1 MGIEVFIMS
10 EKVINSFRI
19 RTLLVLVIFASVVIM
34 SCMTAEF
41 SFAANGETEAGG
53 ETKQAEVKAP
63 ARGHINSLTSPTEH
77 KVIIEWKQRKC
88 DAYIIRYADNSKLR
102 NAKRI
107 VVSAG
112 KTARTIKGLE
122 NGRKYWFKVRAYR
135 NVKRENGKTR
145 KLYGRWSRII
155 SVRIHVH
162 KYHLSK
168 YLAAPAGMKYVA
180 RYSCSCGKGYYKSK
194 TIKGKVYEG
203 IVIKAPTCVS
213 GEIKKNMKAEVKKIP
228 AVNTHRPVASGK
240 YMICQHCGQKLN
252 YINTKYTDKA
262 TGKTS
267 KVIFA
272 SPKNTWTDSSVALS
286 VRNQAGNKLKY
297 KLYWQK
303 ATKTY
308 YKYPEYQKYLYWH
321 GCSTC
326 ALTTILNATVPK
338 YRNYTPD
345 RVLEEVIR
353 PAVGEAS
360 YKANFSKTLMKQM
373 PIGLRGITKVLK
385 ANGVRYKYV
394 YNYTQKNARKQIKE
408 HLQSGNPV
416 IFTIRASIYSKYPHT
431 MTMLGLDKNGRI
443 IVGDSSICSASK
455 WGANNRLVKFN
466 TTKDATSSKI
476 SKICKYFKYSTKSV
490 ANVQDFYHGKPGN
503 IGYILV
509 YKD

>member
-1 MGIEVFIMS
+1 MGIEVFIMFGK
-10 EKVINSFRI
+10 EIYSFRM
-19 RTLLVLVIFASVVIM
+19 RALLVLMISASVVIM

-41 SFAANGETEAGG
+41 SFASDSRNGERG
-53 ETKQAEVKAP
+53 ETAAPEIKAP

-77 KVIIEWKQRKC
+77 KVRIEWKQRKC
-88 DAYIIRYADNSKLR
+88 DRYIIRYADNSRLR

-112 KTARTIKGLE
+112 KTAKTIKGLE
-122 NGRKYWFKVRAYR
+122 CGRKYWFKVRAYR
-135 NVKRENGKTR
+135 NVKKASGRTT

-155 SVRIHVH
+155 SVRVHVH
-162 KYHLSK
+162 KYNITK
-168 YLAAPAGMKYVA
+168 YLAAPAGMKYVV
-180 RYSCSCGKGYYKSK
+180 RYGCSCGKGYYRSR
-194 TIKGKVYEG
+194 TVKGKVYEG
-203 IVIKAPTCVS
+203 IVTKAPTCVS
-213 GEIKKNMKAEVKKIP
+213 GEIKKSMKSEVKKIP
-228 AVNTHRPVASGK
+228 AVNTHRPVKSGK
-240 YMICQHCGQKLN
+240 YYICQHCGQKLN
-252 YINTKYTDKA
+252 YINTKYKDKE
-262 TGKTS
+262 TGRTRS
-267 KVIFA
+267 VIFA

-286 VRNQAGNKLKY
+286 VKNQAGNKLKY

-338 YRNYTPD
+338 YKNYTPD
-345 RVLEEVIR
+345 RTLEEVIR

-373 PIGLRGITKVLK
+373 PIGLKGISKVLK
-385 ANGVRYKYV
+385 ANGVKHKYV
-394 YNYTQKNARKQIKE
+394 YNYTKKKAQKEIKA

-466 TTKDATSSKI
+466 TTKSASSSKI
-476 SKICKYFKYSTKSV
+476 SSICKYFKYSTKSV
-490 ANVQDFYHGKPGN
+490 AGVQDFYHGKPGN